1 MIIDEDIETLL
12 YSEKETDN
20 VEDSDNINIPIHF
33 YGFED
38 QIETSFNIKQTN
50 NQQTEN
56 IARSSNINDDA
67 NANESKNFDHMTQT
81 EVIIG
86 ENASQNTTISQPLLP
101 NISEEKVEEED
112 DDDDNEAKVQG
123 KDDDDDNE
131 AKVKQKDDDDVPF
144 YIH

>member
-56 IARSSNINDDA
+56 IANI
-67 NANESKNFDHMTQT
+67 QILICCIY
-81 EVIIG
+81 IIG
-86 ENASQNTTISQPLLP
+86 IHDDISWTI
-101 NISEEKVEEED
+101 
-112 DDDDNEAKVQG
+112 
-123 KDDDDDNE
+123 
-131 AKVKQKDDDDVPF
+131 
-144 YIH
+144 